1 MRRVEWSEAASA
13 EYLDALAY
21 IAAESPQAAAL
32 VGRRIRH
39 AIGRLKYFNS
49 GRQGRV
55 AGTFEKVVAR
65 TSYIIAYEVRGDAK
79 GRDVLYILHLIHTS
93 MDWPPGAWPTR

>member
-1 MRRVEWSEAASA
+1 MRRVEWSESASA

-32 VGRRIRH
+32 VGRRIRD
-39 AIGRLKYFNS
+39 AIGKLRYFNS

-65 TSYIIAYEVRGDAK
+65 TSYIIAYDVRRDAK
-79 GRDVLYILHLIHTS
+79 GREALFVLHVFHASI
-93 MDWPPGAWPTR
+93 DWPEGEWPKR